1 MHTEISLSLTYTQKC
16 ASLRDIPHRLFSS
29 FLPHIH
35 RTLYWERWPTR
46 TRCSAGCLTFCNK
59 LYGKRT
65 QKRLNMLHGYTIPES
80 HDCILTTSTGW
91 QTDCTPTYNQ
101 DEVKGKERKSMPVL
115 LHTMGMKSKERREN
129 QCQLYSFQAPS
140 SVLQWHPRSLSRL
153 ESQGWT
159 GVGSRQPGRVP
170 FTEPLF
176 SYYYYY
182 FWVPFKITTVCLS
195 WLGPDSWVGSK
206 PGGLWR
212 Q

>member
-91 QTDCTPTYNQ
+91 QTDCTPTYNR

-115 LHTMGMKSKERREN
+115 LHTIRTKSKERREN
-129 QCQLYSFQAPS
+129 QCLYSYIQWGWSQRKGEKINANFIPS
-140 SVLQWHPRSLSRL
+140 KLPHLCFS
-153 ESQGWT
+153 GI
-159 GVGSRQPGRVP
+159 PGA
-170 FTEPLF
+170 
-176 SYYYYY
+176 
-182 FWVPFKITTVCLS
+182 
-195 WLGPDSWVGSK
+195 WVGLSPK
-206 PGGLWR
+206 AGLG
-212 Q
+212 